1 MKKIAIAAI
10 SALVSLLAFCQS
22 EEFIKVGSVK
32 ITKEDSFKFSPR
44 FKNRI
49 GNNYIYHGNFTSRI
63 IAENPTKET
72 ITLETVLALGY
83 SYRNGLSTITTITKL
98 PANSS
103 TEIALPIPLA
113 VYGPVEYMKFS
124 TKDHNNRIIT
134 KDDIYEFDTKLKLA
148 YAKPWSDYILR
159 TNNTSNTKSLYPPQV
174 SLYPPY
180 RQDFLNI
187 ALSPSL
193 NFVTLNNDY
202 RNAVKK
208 LNLILHDDN
217 DYFLKFCTLNNRK
230 SEFSIYKNWQELA
243 ILDAIIISK
252 TDSKHLPQEFLKILP
267 NWIAAGGQLVLIG
280 DCAIKGFENISDGR
294 YGLGAII
301 RYKDKIDWADLI
313 PRLNDAFAAL
323 CRVQIEEPKFPS
335 DIAALEVINSLKNG
349 TPFGS
354 LIIILLIFSIIAGP
368 VTIIVLARKNERLK
382 LLWIFPLIATIFS
395 ILTIIIIL
403 CSKGISPSLYQYAY
417 TVVDEKAGKVITAQN
432 DIIVAPFELRAPL
445 RYSANAVLSF
455 ANREFNIHKKGAEI
469 FYNGEEFILNSKWI
483 PSLWPATFST
493 ITVRDL
499 NSTPELNAAKPAN
512 DLVITNNLPLGI
524 VTKPTNERLQK
535 HTIKH
540 IIEWRR

>member
-32 ITKEDSFKFSPR
+32 ITKEDSLKFS
-44 FKNRI
+44 KNSDI
-49 GNNYIYHGNFTSRI
+49 NFIYHGNFTSRI
-63 IAENPTKET
+63 IAENPTKEP

-134 KDDIYEFDTKLKLA
+134 KDDIYWFNTKLKLA

-159 TNNTSNTKSLYPPQV
+159 TNNTSNTKSLYPP
-174 SLYPPY
+174 Y

-187 ALSPSL
+187 ALSSSL
-193 NFVTLNNDY
+193 NLVTLNNDY

-252 TDSKHLPQEFLKILP
+252 TDSQHLPQEFLKILP

-280 DCAIKGFENISDGR
+280 DCAIKGFENISEGR

-313 PRLNDAFAAL
+313 PRLNDAFVAL
-323 CRVQIEEPKFPS
+323 CRVQTEEPKFPS

>member
-22 EEFIKVGSVK
+22 EGFIKVGSVK
-32 ITKEDSFKFSPR
+32 ITKEDSPKFSPR

-72 ITLETVLALGY
+72 ITLETVLDLGY
-83 SYRNGLSTITTITKL
+83 FYRDGLSTITTITKL

-113 VYGPVEYMKFS
+113 VYGPATYMKFS

-134 KDDIYEFDTKLKLA
+134 KNNIYQFNTELKLE
-148 YAKPWSDYILR
+148 YEKPRSAYILR
-159 TNNTSNTKSLYPPQV
+159 TNNTTNTKSLYPPQV
-174 SLYPPY
+174 KYSCL
-180 RQDFLNI
+180 DFLNI

-208 LNLILHDDN
+208 LNLILHDNNDN
-217 DYFLKFCTLNNRK
+217 DYFLESCTLNNIE

-252 TDSKHLPQEFLKILP
+252 TDSQHLPQEFLKILP

-323 CRVQIEEPKFPS
+323 CRVQTEMPKFPS

-417 TVVDEKAGKVITAQN
+417 TLVDAQAGKVIKAQN

-455 ANREFNIHKKGAEI
+455 ANREFNIHKRGAEI

-499 NSTPELNAAKPAN
+499 NSTQELNAAKPAN

>member
-32 ITKEDSFKFSPR
+32 ITKEDSLKFS
-44 FKNRI
+44 KNSDI
-49 GNNYIYHGNFTSRI
+49 NFIYHGNFTSRI
-63 IAENPTKET
+63 IAENPTKEP
-72 ITLETVLALGY
+72 ITLETVLVLGY

-134 KDDIYEFDTKLKLA
+134 KDDIYWFNTKLKLA
-148 YAKPWSDYILR
+148 YEKPRSDYILR
-159 TNNTSNTKSLYPPQV
+159 TNNTYNTK

-193 NFVTLNNDY
+193 NLVTLNNDY

-208 LNLILHDDN
+208 LNLISHDDN
-217 DYFLKFCTLNNRK
+217 DYFLKFCTLNNRE

-252 TDSKHLPQEFLKILP
+252 TDSQHLPQEFLKILP

-280 DCAIKGFENISDGR
+280 DCAIKGFENISEGR

-493 ITVRDL
+493 ITVKDL

>member
-32 ITKEDSFKFSPR
+32 ITKEDSPKFSKR
-44 FKNRI
+44 SGDNF
-49 GNNYIYHGNFTSRI
+49 IYHGNFTSRI
-63 IAENPTKET
+63 IAENPTKEP
-72 ITLETVLALGY
+72 ITLETVLALGHF
-83 SYRNGLSTITTITKL
+83 YRGGLSTITTITKL

-113 VYGPVEYMKFS
+113 VYGTATYMKFS

-134 KDDIYEFDTKLKLA
+134 KNDIYWFNTELA
-148 YAKPWSDYILR
+148 YAKPWSAYILR
-159 TNNTSNTKSLYPPQV
+159 TNNTTNTKSLYPPQV
-174 SLYPPY
+174 KYN

-217 DYFLKFCTLNNRK
+217 DNDYFPKFCTLNNRE

-313 PRLNDAFAAL
+313 PRLNDTFAAL
-323 CRVQIEEPKFPS
+323 CRVQTEEPKFPS

-417 TVVDEKAGKVITAQN
+417 TVVDEKAGKVITSQN

-455 ANREFNIHKKGAEI
+455 ANREFNIHKRGAEI

-493 ITVRDL
+493 ITVIDL

>member
-32 ITKEDSFKFSPR
+32 ITKEDSLKFS
-44 FKNRI
+44 KNSDI
-49 GNNYIYHGNFTSRI
+49 NFIYHGNFTSRI
-63 IAENPTKET
+63 IAENPTKEP

-83 SYRNGLSTITTITKL
+83 HYRGGLSTITTITKL

-113 VYGPVEYMKFS
+113 VYGTAKYMKFS

-134 KDDIYEFDTKLKLA
+134 KNDINDIYWFNTKLA
-148 YAKPWSDYILR
+148 YAKPWSAYILR
-159 TNNTSNTKSLYPPQV
+159 TNNTYNTK

-193 NFVTLNNDY
+193 NLVTLNNDY

-208 LNLILHDDN
+208 LNLISHDDN
-217 DYFLKFCTLNNRK
+217 DYFLKFCTLNNRE

-280 DCAIKGFENISDGR
+280 DCAIKGFENISDGL

-323 CRVQIEEPKFPS
+323 CRVQTEEPKFPS

-403 CSKGISPSLYQYAY
+403 CSKGISPTLYQYAY

-499 NSTPELNAAKPAN
+499 NSTPELNVAKPAN

>member
-32 ITKEDSFKFSPR
+32 ITKEDSLKFS
-44 FKNRI
+44 KSS
-49 GNNYIYHGNFTSRI
+49 GNNCIYHGNFTSRI
-63 IAENPTKET
+63 IAENPTKEP
-72 ITLETVLALGY
+72 ITLETVLSPGFW
-83 SYRNGLSTITTITKL
+83 YRDGLSTITTITKL

-113 VYGPVEYMKFS
+113 VYGPVGYVKFS
-124 TKDHNNRIIT
+124 TKDHNNHIIT
-134 KDDIYEFDTKLKLA
+134 KDDIYRFNTELA
-148 YAKPWSDYILR
+148 YRKPRSAYILR
-159 TNNTSNTKSLYPPQV
+159 TNNTTNTKSLYPPYN
-174 SLYPPY
+174 S
-180 RQDFLNI
+180 QDFLNI

-208 LNLILHDDN
+208 LNLISHDDN
-217 DYFLKFCTLNNRK
+217 DYFLKFCTLNNIE

-313 PRLNDAFAAL
+313 PRLNDTFAAL
-323 CRVQIEEPKFPS
+323 CRVQTEEPKFPS

-417 TVVDEKAGKVITAQN
+417 TVVDEKAGKVITSQN

-455 ANREFNIHKKGAEI
+455 ANREFNIHKRGAEI

-499 NSTPELNAAKPAN
+499 NSTQELNAAKPAN

>member
-32 ITKEDSFKFSPR
+32 ITKEDSLKFS
-44 FKNRI
+44 KNSGI
-49 GNNYIYHGNFTSRI
+49 NCIYHGNFTSRI

-83 SYRNGLSTITTITKL
+83 HYRGGLSTITTITKL

-113 VYGPVEYMKFS
+113 VYGTATYMKFS

-134 KDDIYEFDTKLKLA
+134 KNDIYWFNTELA
-148 YAKPWSDYILR
+148 YAKPWSAYILR
-159 TNNTSNTKSLYPPQV
+159 TNNTTNTKSLYPPQV
-174 SLYPPY
+174 KYN

-217 DYFLKFCTLNNRK
+217 DNDYFPKFCTLNNRE

-313 PRLNDAFAAL
+313 PRLNDTFAAL
-323 CRVQIEEPKFPS
+323 CRVQTEEPKFPS